1 MISVAGY
8 WPIKP
13 SYLHLNCA
21 WEYHRHGTPSSS
33 TVSASKDSGTN
44 LEQFA
49 QHVRRLFG
57 SLVWYRNCS
66 SYCCYCRCCCLYFC
80 KMMAYILLL
89 SLYSYNFIKT
99 LRSDLDEV
107 HSNPQLY
114 ILMASVQVWMIWTI
128 LSYKRMFSKTTSIE
142 KKFVD
147 DEYRSCFDNS

>member
-1 MISVAGY
+1 
-8 WPIKP
+8 
-13 SYLHLNCA
+13 
-21 WEYHRHGTPSSS
+21 
-33 TVSASKDSGTN
+33 
-44 LEQFA
+44 
-49 QHVRRLFG
+49 
-57 SLVWYRNCS
+57 
-66 SYCCYCRCCCLYFC
+66 
-80 KMMAYILLL
+80 MAYILLL

-128 LSYKRMFSKTTSIE
+128 LSHERMFSKTTSIE

>member
-1 MISVAGY
+1 
-8 WPIKP
+8 
-13 SYLHLNCA
+13 
-21 WEYHRHGTPSSS
+21 
-33 TVSASKDSGTN
+33 
-44 LEQFA
+44 
-49 QHVRRLFG
+49 
-57 SLVWYRNCS
+57 
-66 SYCCYCRCCCLYFC
+66 
-80 KMMAYILLL
+80 MAYILLL

-128 LSYKRMFSKTTSIE
+128 LSHERMLSKTTSIE

>member
-1 MISVAGY
+1 
-8 WPIKP
+8 
-13 SYLHLNCA
+13 
-21 WEYHRHGTPSSS
+21 
-33 TVSASKDSGTN
+33 
-44 LEQFA
+44 
-49 QHVRRLFG
+49 
-57 SLVWYRNCS
+57 
-66 SYCCYCRCCCLYFC
+66 
-80 KMMAYILLL
+80 MAYILLL

-128 LSYKRMFSKTTSIE
+128 LSHKRMFPKTTSIE

>member
-33 TVSASKDSGTN
+33 AVSASKDPGTN
-44 LEQFA
+44 LEQLA

-57 SLVWYRNCS
+57 SFVWYRNFS
-66 SYCCYCRCCCLYFC
+66 SYCCYCCCCCLYFC

-128 LSYKRMFSKTTSIE
+128 LSHKRMFSKTTSIE

>member
-33 TVSASKDSGTN
+33 AVSASKDPGTN
-44 LEQFA
+44 LEQLA

-57 SLVWYRNCS
+57 SFVWYRNFS
-66 SYCCYCRCCCLYFC
+66 SYCCYCCCCCLYFC

-99 LRSDLDEV
+99 LRLDLDEV

-128 LSYKRMFSKTTSIE
+128 LSHERMFSKTTSIE

>member
-1 MISVAGY
+1 
-8 WPIKP
+8 
-13 SYLHLNCA
+13 
-21 WEYHRHGTPSSS
+21 
-33 TVSASKDSGTN
+33 
-44 LEQFA
+44 
-49 QHVRRLFG
+49 
-57 SLVWYRNCS
+57 
-66 SYCCYCRCCCLYFC
+66 
-80 KMMAYILLL
+80 MAYILLL

>member
-1 MISVAGY
+1 
-8 WPIKP
+8 
-13 SYLHLNCA
+13 
-21 WEYHRHGTPSSS
+21 
-33 TVSASKDSGTN
+33 
-44 LEQFA
+44 
-49 QHVRRLFG
+49 
-57 SLVWYRNCS
+57 
-66 SYCCYCRCCCLYFC
+66 
-80 KMMAYILLL
+80 MAYILLL

-128 LSYKRMFSKTTSIE
+128 LSYKRMFSKTTFIE